1 MIPEETNPTQTTPE
15 EPLTPTLLPD
25 PDSHAPNEPLDDGGF
40 TPPHGDPLGEAA
52 LDTPAASEL
61 ATEVPEFATGEA
73 VAVNDFDS
81 GHLNATTAEDPG
93 VPVAEPAELLYTGP
107 VEPALAGSLITHP
120 EPIIEPTEVQGTAPF
135 AAEPISA
142 VSQQT
147 EWGTLDQVVDEPVD
161 QVADVQ
167 PELLYAGPVEPAP
180 AGLHFPE
187 AAPESDETGSA
198 FAAGV
203 RQAFPRQPNDD
214 LEVAALASEATAPAP
229 ISSEEPDEPIDGGP
243 NWMLA
248 FICAWSSAISLREA
262 WATVGGGGLG
272 MALRNLGV
280 LGYLLLGVGLLAF
293 AFDALRWGRPRRGIG
308 PLVIPTLLTLAGV
321 VCLVLWNDR
330 GRPI

>member
-1 MIPEETNPTQTTPE
+1 
-15 EPLTPTLLPD
+15 
-25 PDSHAPNEPLDDGGF
+25 LDDGSF
-40 TPPHGDPLGEAA
+40 TPPHGDPLGDAA
-52 LDTPAASEL
+52 LDSPAASEL
-61 ATEVPEFATGEA
+61 ATEVPEFATSEA
-73 VAVNDFDS
+73 VVVADLDS
-81 GHLNATTAEDPG
+81 GHHNATTAELPG
-93 VPVAEPAELLYTGP
+93 VPVAEPADLLYTGP
-107 VEPALAGSLITHP
+107 VEPALAGSLIEHP
-120 EPIIEPTEVQGTAPF
+120 EPIVEHAEVGSQAPF
-135 AAEPISA
+135 AAEPVSA
-142 VSQQT
+142 VSQHS
-147 EWGTLDQVVDEPVD
+147 EWGTLDPVVAEPVD
-161 QVADVQ
+161 RVADAQ

-180 AGLHFPE
+180 VGLHFPE
-187 AAPESDETGSA
+187 TAPECDETGSA

-214 LEVAALASEATAPAP
+214 LEVAALASKVTAPESIP
-229 ISSEEPDEPIDGGP
+229 LEEPDEPIDGGP